1 MSEPTRRDLLRLWRW
16 RRGAGGGLG
25 AALLVLVAAVV
36 AGCGSGGG
44 DDAAASEIADRK
56 VKVTTTTNFIT
67 DTVRQIG
74 GERVEVTGLMGPGV
88 DPHLYKASAGDV
100 GTLRE
105 ADLIVYGGLQ
115 LEGKMADLLEQLEE
129 RQTTIAITRDIPRDR
144 LLLPPDDVAEQYDPH
159 VWFDVT
165 NWMYAARTTAAT
177 LKEKDPW
184 TTRRCTT
191 ATSSG
196 TSQSSPNGRLR
207 RAAHRGDPPA
217 SAVLV
222 TSHDAFAYF
231 GRRYGMEVAAIQG
244 ISTAAEATTADVQRV
259 AQVLADRRLKAA
271 FIESSVPRQTID
283 AVLAAARTAEATR
296 ASEASCSPTPPE
308 PRELPRA
315 PMWNGPRE
323 RRQDRRGTEMSAGPD
338 GRPAPLELRRLT
350 VSYGAGT
357 VAVGHRRR
365 FPARR
370 SVEHR
375 RAQRAPAMSTA
386 DAQGPR
392 SASSPVRRRADP
404 RRGTPGPHA
413 RETASPTSPAPTA
426 DRLGL
431 PDHRREVVEMGPLR
445 ADRLDFGRVARSDA
459 SARSAECLEARRQ

>member
-25 AALLVLVAAVV
+25 AALLVLVAALV

-177 LKEKDPW
+177 LKEKDPEHAELYD
-184 TTRRCTT
+184 RNLKRYL
-191 ATSSG
+191 AELNELDG
-196 TSQSSPNGRLR
+196 YVKQRIAEIPERQR
-207 RAAHRGDPPA
+207 
-217 SAVLV
+217 VLV
-222 TSHDAFAYF
+222 TSHDAFEYF
-231 GRRYGMEVAAIQG
+231 GRRYDMEVAAIQG

-259 AQVLADRRLKAA
+259 ATLLADRDLKAA
-271 FIESSVPRQTID
+271 FVESSVPRQTID
-283 AVLAAARTAEATR
+283 AVLAAARKQ
-296 ASEASCSPTPPE
+296 
-308 PRELPRA
+308 
-315 PMWNGPRE
+315 G
-323 RRQDRRGTEMSAGPD
+323 
-338 GRPAPLELRRLT
+338 
-350 VSYGAGT
+350 
-357 VAVGHRRR
+357 
-365 FPARR
+365 
-370 SVEHR
+370 
-375 RAQRAPAMSTA
+375 A
-386 DAQGPR
+386 DAEIGGELYTD
-392 SASSPVRRRADP
+392 AAGEE
-404 RRGTPGPHA
+404 GTPEGTYVGMVRA
-413 RETASPTSPAPTA
+413 NA
-426 DRLGL
+426 DKIAEGL
-431 PDHRREVVEMGPLR
+431 K
-445 ADRLDFGRVARSDA
+445 
-459 SARSAECLEARRQ
+459 